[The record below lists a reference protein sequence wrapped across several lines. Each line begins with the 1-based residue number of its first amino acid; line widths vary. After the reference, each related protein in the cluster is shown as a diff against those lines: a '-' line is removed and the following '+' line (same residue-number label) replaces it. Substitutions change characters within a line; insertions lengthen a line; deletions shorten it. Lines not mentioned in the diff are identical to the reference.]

1 MNPWWNLPFAV
12 LALLALWCRV
22 GAPRRMVDA
31 VAALLR
37 YFGVEPESPRHGAAD
52 FFGVAGVSGLGFVA
66 WGGQLA
72 AVDAL
77 PGHWLLID
85 AILSALGLGLVGA
98 WMLARFGGDEVEAP
112 HRVSREMMMMEVDEL
127 PRRSGGADVPGD
139 RSI

>member
-1 MNPWWNLPFAV
+1 
-12 LALLALWCRV
+12 
-22 GAPRRMVDA
+22 
-31 VAALLR
+31 
-37 YFGVEPESPRHGAAD
+37 
-52 FFGVAGVSGLGFVA
+52 
-66 WGGQLA
+66 
-72 AVDAL
+72 VDAL